1 MKFKQ
6 KLAISVQ
13 ILSWIFNVDQIDW
26 KLKFF
31 FVPEN
36 LKTSPMEDKS
46 EKEDAVFAKVRQV
59 DPHFRFRGQA
69 FPVREEV
76 ASGRQIVP
84 FFHQNTSDNEETE
97 KEEERILKNLVLND
111 VLENVLESLNF
122 YGSNLER
129 NSPQKRHSKVHL
141 FLNIS

>member
-1 MKFKQ
+1 
-6 KLAISVQ
+6 
-13 ILSWIFNVDQIDW
+13 
-26 KLKFF
+26 
-31 FVPEN
+31 
-36 LKTSPMEDKS
+36 MEDES

-76 ASGRQIVP
+76 TSGRQIVP

-111 VLENVLESLNF
+111 VLENVLENVLESLNF
-122 YGSNLER
+122 YGSNLEP
-129 NSPQKRHSKVHL
+129 NSPQKRHLKVHL